1 MTKITID
8 SPEFKR
14 VEKNLL
20 LENFQVN
27 KQLALKAI
35 DVVNSKKILTPT
47 MIKEALNLEKI

>member
-14 VEKNLL
+14 VEKNLT

-27 KQLALKAI
+27 KQIALQAI
-35 DVVNSKKILTPT
+35 EVVNSKKKLTPK
-47 MIKEALNLEKI
+47 MIKEALKIGKI